1 MLADRDWRREVY
13 GAGARD
19 ASEYGVRGGYGSV
32 DDETI
37 TDPVIMLAIDE
48 AERLLVWT
56 DYDWDDI
63 PIGRYNDITYFQEM
77 LTKPPDGHRRRAQH
91 PQRRRH
97 GHGHRDGRAQ
107 EGEEVNFRETIAAIA
122 YRPNQVEATGLLA
135 PIIRA
140 TGHIL
145 YVTAA
150 LAVEAEEPEAYHL
163 TDEEAL
169 RELTAAAGHLS
180 RTVATT
186 EAAPVSNACKQH
198 VILFCDA
205 VRLAGEEYPL
215 WSDEDRGP
223 SLKDLAD
230 RAAQLGAFLDG
241 ELAGLRGS
249 DPGRTL

>member
-1 MLADRDWRREVY
+1 M
-13 GAGARD
+13 
-19 ASEYGVRGGYGSV
+19 
-32 DDETI
+32 
-37 TDPVIMLAIDE
+37 
-48 AERLLVWT
+48 
-56 DYDWDDI
+56 
-63 PIGRYNDITYFQEM
+63 
-77 LTKPPDGHRRRAQH
+77 
-91 PQRRRH
+91 
-97 GHGHRDGRAQ
+97 
-107 EGEEVNFRETIAAIA
+107 NFREAISA
-122 YRPNQVEATGLLA
+122 ITYRPNQAEATGLLA

-140 TGHIL
+140 SGHIL

-180 RTVATT
+180 RTVATA
-186 EAAPVSNACKQH
+186 EQAPISTACKDLL
-198 VILFCDA
+198 IIYCDA

-223 SLKDLAD
+223 NLKDLAD
-230 RAAQLGAFLDG
+230 RTAQLGAFLDG